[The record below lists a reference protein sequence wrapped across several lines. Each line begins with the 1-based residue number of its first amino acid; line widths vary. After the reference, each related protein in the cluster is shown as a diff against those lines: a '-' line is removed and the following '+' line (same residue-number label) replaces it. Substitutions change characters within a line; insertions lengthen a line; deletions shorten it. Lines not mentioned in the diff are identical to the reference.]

1 MNVKYWRL
9 WNLRHDGCVKCA
21 SLLLAAGLVAA
32 CQTTPEY
39 RDNRAQLDTRLDVCA
54 TKNGYD
60 RKAVKSLKDYQLGR
74 NEIAWRQCA
83 YAAIETRMIP
93 STPIPDLYRQI
104 IAEDKQM
111 TARIQQHRMTRAAR
125 RARLD
130 TLIAEIEKREKAHQ
144 KIREKEQE
152 ANRRSRIEQQKIDN
166 IIAIQ
171 QQSIRARIIVLQG
184 IR

>member
-1 MNVKYWRL
+1 MNERNWRL
-9 WNLRHDGCVKCA
+9 RNLRHGGRVKYA
-21 SLLLAAGLVAA
+21 SLLFAVSIVAA
-32 CQTTPEY
+32 CQTTPDY
-39 RDNRAQLDTRLDVCA
+39 RDNRSQLETRFDTCSA
-54 TKNGYD
+54 TNDYD
-60 RKAVKSLKDYQLGR
+60 RKSAKSLKDYQLGR

-83 YAAIETRMIP
+83 YAAIETQMIP

-111 TARIQQHRMTRAAR
+111 TADIQQRRMTRAAR

-152 ANRRSRIEQQKIDN
+152 SNRRSQIEQQKIDD

-171 QQSIRARIIVLQG
+171 QQTIRARIIVLQG